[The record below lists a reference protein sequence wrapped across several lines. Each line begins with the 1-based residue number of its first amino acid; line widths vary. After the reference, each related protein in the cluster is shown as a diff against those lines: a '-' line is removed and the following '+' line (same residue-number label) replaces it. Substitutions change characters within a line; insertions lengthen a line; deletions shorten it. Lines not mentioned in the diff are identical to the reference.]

1 MRRNYTVR
9 PSTLVEN
16 YDVIYEFY
24 PDRPEVSKI
33 IDHRRKLVTINMDA
47 DPYFSAP
54 VVIDFEEPKMLWDNE
69 EGEC

>member
-9 PSTLVEN
+9 PSTMPEKD
-16 YDVIYEFY
+16 DVVYEFY

-33 IDHRRKLVTINMDA
+33 IDHRRKLVTINRSA

-54 VVIDFEEPKMLWDNE
+54 VEVWFEDSWYPETDDDD
-69 EGEC
+69 